1 MKKFSDLEMAEIEEI
16 LIKMQKRDYQLEK
29 RVETL
34 DQQLGTTIDLLDKA
48 TNELVRLVDWSNWL
62 ADGLAKRKILFLKK
76 EEK

>member
-34 DQQLGTTIDLLDKA
+34 DQQLGKTIYLLDR
-48 TNELVRLVDWSNWL
+48 TTTELKRLVDTVTL
-62 ADGLAKRKILFLKK
+62 MADCLVERGIMTIKK